1 VPGDRIRPP
10 DAHDLLELTISPPAM
25 PSVAD
30 FLVQAIIAHELRTL
44 YCLPG
49 IQLDPLFN
57 AVFDAGGALRPVHTR
72 HEQGAAYMALGAA
85 LATGRPSAFAVVP
98 GPGVLNT
105 TAAIATAYA
114 TSARV
119 LCLSGEIPSRLV
131 DKGLGVLHE
140 IPDQIGILRHLTK
153 WAERIDQPGDAARLA
168 GDAFH
173 ELFTG
178 RPLPV
183 ALAAPP
189 DVLGAPMPRD
199 ADNVARALAVRDDSS
214 AGRSLDHDA
223 IREAARLLTG
233 ARRPLIF
240 VGAGA
245 LDAAGDVRRLAERLQ
260 APVVAY
266 RMGRGVLDDRHP
278 LSVTVPAGHRLW
290 RDADVVLAIGT
301 RLQMSRMN
309 WGTDEHLAVIRVE
322 IDPEVIDRITKP
334 TIGLVGAAQTI
345 LPALVDELE
354 RVGGARASRVEEL
367 RTLTAEVARELSV
380 LEPQLSFLQA
390 IRAALPEDGIL
401 VDDLTQM
408 SYVARLAFPVYAP
421 RTFLTSGYQGTLGS
435 GYATALGAQDA
446 RRDVPVVS
454 IAGDGGFMYTVAELA
469 TAVRHAIPVVSV
481 VFNDGAFGN
490 VRRMQQEKHGNRVVA
505 TDLTNPDF
513 VRLAE
518 SFGVAGVRV
527 ERPAALRTAL
537 ERAIAAREPALI
549 EVPVGVMPDPFPF
562 FNGLPRVRGMG

>member
-1 VPGDRIRPP
+1 
-10 DAHDLLELTISPPAM
+10 M
-25 PSVAD
+25 PTVAD
-30 FLVQAIIAHELRTL
+30 FLVQSLIANDVRTL

-49 IQLDPLFN
+49 IQLDPFFN

-105 TAAIATAYA
+105 TAALATAYA

-119 LCLSGEIPSRLV
+119 LCLTGEIPSRLI
-131 DKGLGVLHE
+131 DKGYGMLHE
-140 IPDQIGILRHLTK
+140 INDQVGILRHLTK
-153 WAERIDQPGDAARLA
+153 WAERIDKPDDAARITA
-168 GDAFH
+168 AAFH

-178 RPLPV
+178 HPRPV
-183 ALAAPP
+183 ALEAPP
-189 DVLGAPMPRD
+189 DILGAPMPDGASAVER
-199 ADNVARALAVRDDSS
+199 ARVTSSVSSEQRALDLDTVRD
-214 AGRSLDHDA
+214 
-223 IREAARLLTG
+223 AARLL
-233 ARRPLIF
+233 ASAKRPLIF
-240 VGAGA
+240 VGGGA
-245 LDAAGDVRRLAERLQ
+245 LDVSDDVRRIAERLQ

-278 LSVTVPAGHRLW
+278 LSVNVPAGHRLW

-301 RLQMSRMN
+301 RLQMARMN
-309 WGTDEHLAVIRVE
+309 WGTDDTLKIVRVE
-322 IDPEVIDRITKP
+322 IDPDAIDRITKP
-334 TIGLVGAAQTI
+334 TIGLVGSAESI
-345 LPALVDELE
+345 LPALVEELE
-354 RVGGARASRVEEL
+354 RVGGARESRVDEVRAL
-367 RTLTAEVARELSV
+367 KAEVARELAV
-380 LEPQLSFLQA
+380 LEPQLSYLAA
-390 IRAALPEDGIL
+390 IRRALPEDGIL

-408 SYVARLAFPVYAP
+408 SYVARLAYPVYAP
-421 RTFLTSGYQGTLGS
+421 RTFITSGYQGTLGS

-454 IAGDGGFMYTVAELA
+454 IAGDGGFMYTMAELA
-469 TAVRHAIPVVSV
+469 TAVRHSIPVVSV

-505 TDLTNPDF
+505 TDLVNPDF

-518 SFGVAGVRV
+518 SFGVSGQRV
-527 ERPAALRTAL
+527 DSPSALGTAL

-549 EVPVGVMPDPFPF
+549 EVRVGVMPDPFPF
-562 FNGLPRVRGMG
+562 FNGLPRVRGQG

>member
-1 VPGDRIRPP
+1 MS
-10 DAHDLLELTISPPAM
+10 T
-25 PSVAD
+25 VAD
-30 FLVQAIIAHELRTL
+30 FLVQALIAHDVRTL

-49 IQLDPLFN
+49 IQLDPFFN

-105 TAAIATAYA
+105 TAALATAYA

-119 LCLSGEIPSRLV
+119 LCLSGEIPSHLI
-131 DKGLGVLHE
+131 DKGFGMLHE

-153 WAERIDQPGDAARLA
+153 WAERIGRPDDAARITQA
-168 GDAFH
+168 AFH

-178 RPLPV
+178 RPHPI
-183 ALAAPP
+183 ALEAPP
-189 DVLGAPMPRD
+189 DVLSAPMPGTA
-199 ADNVARALAVRDDSS
+199 ADVARSLATPKSRDDH
-214 AGRSLDHDA
+214 ALDHDA
-223 IREAARLLTG
+223 IRDAARLLSQ

-245 LDAAGDVRRLAERLQ
+245 LDAAADVRRLAERLQ

-278 LSVTVPAGHRLW
+278 LSVTVPGGHRFW

-301 RLQMSRMN
+301 RLQMARMN
-309 WGTDEHLAVIRVE
+309 WGTDENLQVIRVE
-322 IDPEVIDRITKP
+322 IDADAMDRITKP
-334 TIGLVGAAQTI
+334 TIGLLGPAETI
-345 LPALVDELE
+345 LPALVEELE
-354 RVGGARASRVEEL
+354 RVGGVRESRVDEL
-367 RTLTAEVARELSV
+367 RALKAEVTRELAV
-380 LEPQLSFLQA
+380 LEPQLSYLQA
-390 IRAALPEDGIL
+390 IRAALPENGIL

-408 SYVARLAFPVYAP
+408 SYVARLAFPVHAP
-421 RTFLTSGYQGTLGS
+421 RTYLSSGYQGTLGS
-435 GYATALGAQDA
+435 GYAMALGAQDA

-454 IAGDGGFMYTVAELA
+454 IAGDGGFMYTLGELA

-513 VRLAE
+513 MRLGE
-518 SFGVAGVRV
+518 SFGIASMRADG
-527 ERPAALRTAL
+527 PAALRTTL
-537 ERAIAAREPALI
+537 ERAIAAREPTLI

-562 FNGLPRVRGMG
+562 FNGLPRVRQTARADSR

>member
-1 VPGDRIRPP
+1 MLGCTVPAASFG
-10 DAHDLLELTISPPAM
+10 AM
-25 PSVAD
+25 PTVAD
-30 FLVQAIIAHELRTL
+30 FLVQALIAHDVRTL

-49 IQLDPLFN
+49 IQLDPFFN

-105 TAAIATAYA
+105 TAALATAYA

-119 LCLSGEIPSRLV
+119 LCVSGEIPSRLI
-131 DKGLGVLHE
+131 DKGFGMLHE

-153 WAERIDQPGDAARLA
+153 WAGRIDGPDDAARITGA
-168 GDAFH
+168 AFR

-178 RPLPV
+178 HPRPV
-183 ALAAPP
+183 ALEAPP
-189 DVLGAPMPRD
+189 DILSAPMSGD
-199 ADNVARALAVRDDSS
+199 AAGISHALAMPKESS
-214 AGRSLDHDA
+214 AERALDHDA
-223 IREAARLLTG
+223 IRGAARRLSR
-233 ARRPLIF
+233 AKRPLIF
-240 VGAGA
+240 VGGGA
-245 LDAAGDVRRLAERLQ
+245 LDVAEDVRRIAERVQ

-266 RMGRGVLDDRHP
+266 RMGRGVMDDRHP
-278 LSVTVPAGHRLW
+278 LSVNVPTGHRLW

-301 RLQMSRMN
+301 RLQMARMN
-309 WGTDEHLAVIRVE
+309 WGTDENLNVIRVE
-322 IDPEVIDRITKP
+322 IDPDAIDRITKP
-334 TIGLVGAAQTI
+334 AIGLVGSAEAI
-345 LPALVDELE
+345 LPALADALETVGDARESRLDE
-354 RVGGARASRVEEL
+354 VRAL
-367 RTLTAEVARELSV
+367 KAEVAAEMAV
-380 LEPQLSFLQA
+380 LEPQLSYLAA

-408 SYVARLAFPVYAP
+408 SYVARIAFPVYAP
-421 RTFLTSGYQGTLGS
+421 RTYISSGYQGTLGS

-454 IAGDGGFMYTVAELA
+454 IAGDGGFMYTIGELA

-505 TDLTNPDF
+505 TDLVNPDF

-518 SFGVAGVRV
+518 SFGISGQRADGPV
-527 ERPAALRTAL
+527 ALRTAL
-537 ERAIAAREPALI
+537 ERAIAARAPALI
-549 EVPVGVMPDPFPF
+549 EVPVGVMPDPFGF
-562 FNGLPRVRGMG
+562 FNYLPRVRGED